1 MTVGGATG
9 TRAEGAAAW
18 NAAPIYTKTA
28 PTTLSSSACST
39 ESVASRSNHSI
50 HFIRG
55 LVADLLNYQPDAL
68 DLLARRLMPL
78 VMAVVEHWLD
88 FRFRASC
95 FDSVNEGF
103 QVAASEQYEVR
114 LQDPEQGVRVLPE
127 TLSQH
132 TGWKSVIPLRAPCHI
147 CQCNVWQ
154 GKSKSAQI
162 ERLELSPMWDL
173 LPLVLKDFRNRAQSA
188 SVCKD

>member
-1 MTVGGATG
+1 VER
-9 TRAEGAAAW
+9 RAHLHKNGSDDPVVVCVF
-18 NAAPIYTKTA
+18 NSVCGFSQQS
-28 PTTLSSSACST
+28 LSSLL
-39 ESVASRSNHSI
+39 
-50 HFIRG
+50 IRD

-78 VMAVVEHWLD
+78 AMAVVEHWLD
-88 FRFRASC
+88 LRFRASC

-103 QVAASEQYEVR
+103 QVAATEQYEVR
-114 LQDPEQGVRVLPE
+114 LQDPEQRVRVLPE

-132 TGWKSVIPLRAPCHI
+132 TGWILVIPLRAPCHI

-188 SVCKD
+188 SVCED